1 MKLNQNLVEQLAQR
15 HNLVVTAEL
24 EEYTIGLLAQAQR
37 IVALNVVRQNCKNIV
52 LTELQQHFFETK

>member
-15 HNLVVTAEL
+15 NNLVVTAEL

-37 IVALNVVRQNCKNIV
+37 IVALNVVRQNCKNTV
-52 LTELQQHFFETK
+52 LTELQQHFFDKP

>member
-24 EEYTIGLLAQAQR
+24 EEYTKAVVAQAQR
-37 IVALNVVRQNCKNIV
+37 IIALNVVRQNCRRIV
-52 LTELQQHFFETK
+52 LDELQQHFFDES